1 MGITP
6 NNLMLERVIM
16 KRMQELLDQGEG
28 ELIDSEIA
36 ICKLKYGKNW
46 HKAYRDQVISNV
58 KKKH

>member
-1 MGITP
+1 
-6 NNLMLERVIM
+6 MLERVIM